1 MPIGSVM
8 DGMTFGQPVSAL
20 RLPSRKPVYLKT
32 PRIIST
38 SATPTII
45 QSFFCDFP

>member
-32 PRIIST
+32 P
-38 SATPTII
+38 PTII